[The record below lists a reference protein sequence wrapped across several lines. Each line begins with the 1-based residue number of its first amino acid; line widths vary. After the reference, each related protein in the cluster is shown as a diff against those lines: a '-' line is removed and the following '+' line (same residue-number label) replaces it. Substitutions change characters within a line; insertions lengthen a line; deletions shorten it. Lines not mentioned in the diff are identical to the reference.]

1 MPLMPALRSQRQA
14 YLCEFET
21 NLVYRV
27 SRGYTKNLSP
37 EKKEGR
43 RKGKRKET
51 RGKGR
56 KGEGEGER
64 ERERKG
70 RLRKPVSSPPPWP
83 LLHLLLPG
91 SCPDFL

>member
-27 SRGYTKNLSP
+27 SQGYTKNLSP

-51 RGKGR
+51 KGKERGRGRGKG
-56 KGEGEGER
+56 KGK
-64 ERERKG
+64 ERKVEEAS
-70 RLRKPVSSPPPWP
+70 KQPPSMASASSPASRF
-83 LLHLLLPG
+83 LP
-91 SCPDFL
+91 

>member
-27 SRGYTKNLSP
+27 SQGYTKNLSP
-37 EKKEGR
+37 EKKEGNKEGR

-51 RGKGR
+51 RGK
-56 KGEGEGER
+56 
-64 ERERKG
+64 ERKG
-70 RLRKPVSSPPPWP
+70 KRK
-83 LLHLLLPG
+83 G
-91 SCPDFL
+91 KEKGKERIGEE